1 MSFAKI
7 GTYDYKSLLADAH
20 CAAEKAAI
28 NVMPGQGL
36 LTIGTVLYRGENG
49 MYSAAAEA
57 DCVSTKNLCVLN
69 EEIDTTTSEEAL
81 VAAAYRNGR
90 LLAEAV
96 HLKNGAALTATNKL
110 ALRQQGILLKAGTG
124 AAEFNNEI

>member
-1 MSFAKI
+1 MSFANI

-20 CAAEKAAI
+20 CAAEIAAI
-28 NVMPGQGL
+28 NVTPGQGL

-49 MYSAAAEA
+49 IYSAAAEA
-57 DCVSTKNLCVLN
+57 DCVSAKNLCVLN
-69 EEIDTTTSEEAL
+69 EEIDTAASEEAL

-96 HLKNGAALTATNKL
+96 HLKDGAALTAANKL